1 MRDDLERLQDMLD
14 AIARIEKY
22 TQQGREAFEQQELIQ
37 TWMIYHLQI
46 IGEAARATS
55 TNFKARHSAI
65 PWQNIA
71 DFRNIP
77 VHEYFRVDLNIVW
90 DVIQQN
96 LPTLK
101 HEIEAILQE
110 PSP

>member
-14 AIARIEKY
+14 AIERIEKY
-22 TQQGREAFEQQELIQ
+22 AQQGRETFEQQELIQ

-55 TNFKARHSAI
+55 TTFKASHNTI

-71 DFRNIP
+71 DFRNIT

-101 HEIEAILQE
+101 QEIEAILQE